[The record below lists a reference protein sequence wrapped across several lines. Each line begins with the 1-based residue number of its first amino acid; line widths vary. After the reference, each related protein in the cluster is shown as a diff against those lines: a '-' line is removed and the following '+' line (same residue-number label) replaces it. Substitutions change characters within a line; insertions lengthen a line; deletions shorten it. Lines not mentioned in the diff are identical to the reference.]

1 MLKVGS
7 RNKFFHKNNSLIIL
21 NPLGLIFTPK
31 NVLFFLTIANNKMR
45 RNYKPKV
52 KLYTELLIE
61 SAINEVGKGATTPAT
76 AKKYYMSTSLLW
88 WRIMESKGLMT
99 REQQVAFQSDVC
111 FLFLK
116 LY

>member
-1 MLKVGS
+1 
-7 RNKFFHKNNSLIIL
+7 
-21 NPLGLIFTPK
+21 
-31 NVLFFLTIANNKMR
+31 MR

-61 SAINEVGKGATTPAT
+61 SVINEVGKGATTPST
-76 AKKYYMSTSLLW
+76 AKKYYMSTSLLR
-88 WRIMESKGLMT
+88 WRTMESKGLMT
-99 REQQVAFQSDVC
+99 RKQQVAFQSDAC

>member
-1 MLKVGS
+1 
-7 RNKFFHKNNSLIIL
+7 
-21 NPLGLIFTPK
+21 
-31 NVLFFLTIANNKMR
+31 MR
-45 RNYKPKV
+45 RNYKHKV

-61 SAINEVGKGATTPAT
+61 SAVNEVRKGATMSAT
-76 AKKYYMSTSLLW
+76 AKKYYMSTFLLR

-99 REQQVAFQSDVC
+99 RKQQVAFQSDVC

>member
-1 MLKVGS
+1 
-7 RNKFFHKNNSLIIL
+7 
-21 NPLGLIFTPK
+21 
-31 NVLFFLTIANNKMR
+31 MR

-61 SAINEVGKGATTPAT
+61 SAINEVGKGATTHAT
-76 AKKYYMSTSLLW
+76 AEKYYMSTSLLW
-88 WRIMESKGLMT
+88 WRIMESKGMMT

>member
-1 MLKVGS
+1 M
-7 RNKFFHKNNSLIIL
+7 FC
-21 NPLGLIFTPK
+21 
-31 NVLFFLTIANNKMR
+31 FLTIANNKMR

-61 SAINEVGKGATTPAT
+61 SAINEVGRGATMPAT

>member
-1 MLKVGS
+1 
-7 RNKFFHKNNSLIIL
+7 
-21 NPLGLIFTPK
+21 
-31 NVLFFLTIANNKMR
+31 MR

-61 SAINEVGKGATTPAT
+61 SAISEVGKGATTSAT
-76 AKKYYMSTSLLW
+76 AKQYYMSTFLLR

-99 REQQVAFQSDVC
+99 RKQQVAFQSDVC

>member
-1 MLKVGS
+1 
-7 RNKFFHKNNSLIIL
+7 
-21 NPLGLIFTPK
+21 
-31 NVLFFLTIANNKMR
+31 MR

-61 SAINEVGKGATTPAT
+61 SVINKVGKGATTPAI

-88 WRIMESKGLMT
+88 RRIMESKGVMT
-99 REQQVAFQSDVC
+99 REQQVVFQSDVC
-111 FLFLK
+111 FLFCK

>member
-1 MLKVGS
+1 
-7 RNKFFHKNNSLIIL
+7 
-21 NPLGLIFTPK
+21 
-31 NVLFFLTIANNKMR
+31 MR

-61 SAINEVGKGATTPAT
+61 SVIDEVRKEATMSAT
-76 AKKYYMSTSLLW
+76 AKKYQMSTSLLR

-99 REQQVAFQSDVC
+99 RRKKVAFQSDVC
-111 FLFLK
+111 FVYLK